1 MLWEL
6 AERGRIARL
15 ALLLAPRQN
24 MTAATLRQ
32 RRIAIPGLRFEVFA
46 DEADAVAWLVASD

>member
-15 ALLLAPRQN
+15 ALLLAARQN
-24 MTAATLRQ
+24 LTATSLRQ
-32 RRIAIPGLRFEVFA
+32 RRIAIPGLQFEVFS
-46 DEADAVAWLVASD
+46 DEAEAVAWLTAND